1 MFYSQ
6 VKKEDKRKTLSDD
19 ELIRLCRI
27 GYTDAAIGEM
37 YNMTGEGVAY
47 RRKRLGI
54 SLLDKK
60 NKTRDAIE
68 QFKKIPREILEAD
81 YYSLTQEKFSEK
93 YRISKIIWRPYLKNL
108 GIISK
113 VKHRIESYPS
123 FSKEQQIMII
133 GSLLGDGS
141 VSGKDFY
148 YEFHSYDQ
156 EQYLR
161 RKYNILKPYS
171 SNIMKN
177 RDGLKFSTIHHPNF
191 KKYYDLFY
199 KEGIDGK
206 LIPVEYIK
214 NNWHDHILA
223 YWFFDDGYYDDE
235 TNEIS
240 IANKCPFPNQF
251 VEFKNFLESVYH
263 WNFHCYM
270 GNIYKLSFSKEYYGN
285 FVDIL
290 LQIITPDLL
299 IKIPEKFLTNNEVK
313 AIDVNSS
320 DIINPKFY
328 RKLTIKEKTIVE
340 KKFFDLLKNRP
351 FPFKCLTE
359 ERKVYLLNIFKSNKV
374 KIKNNIIKGSE
385 SGLGLCELFFPN
397 IYECKRKGYRSPIEL
412 WGDSKFIQ
420 RLAINRLKY
429 ANRLTDS
436 SLRTGIK
443 LLSKAVSNFKPVIA
457 KFLYKQ
463 YAPNGCVLD
472 YSCGF
477 GSRMLAAMSLNMEYI
492 GCEPNLKTYENLQK
506 FGKFLQ
512 DNTKGSFQIFPTGS
526 EETKFTRDYFD
537 FAFSS
542 PPFFDHEIYSQD
554 SGQSI
559 IKFPIYNDWLVGYW
573 RKTIENCRNSLIS
586 GGYFGVCISLNHE
599 DLIKR
604 TRLFCQ
610 ELKLKFVMEYRSPYK
625 QLFQNNKDKYDL
637 ILIFQKI

>member
-1 MFYSQ
+1 M
-6 VKKEDKRKTLSDD
+6 
-19 ELIRLCRI
+19 
-27 GYTDAAIGEM
+27 
-37 YNMTGEGVAY
+37 
-47 RRKRLGI
+47 
-54 SLLDKK
+54 
-60 NKTRDAIE
+60 
-68 QFKKIPREILEAD
+68 
-81 YYSLTQEKFSEK
+81 
-93 YRISKIIWRPYLKNL
+93 
-108 GIISK
+108 
-113 VKHRIESYPS
+113 
-123 FSKEQQIMII
+123 
-133 GSLLGDGS
+133 
-141 VSGKDFY
+141 
-148 YEFHSYDQ
+148 
-156 EQYLR
+156 
-161 RKYNILKPYS
+161 
-171 SNIMKN
+171 
-177 RDGLKFSTIHHPNF
+177 
-191 KKYYDLFY
+191 
-199 KEGIDGK
+199 
-206 LIPVEYIK
+206 
-214 NNWHDHILA
+214 
-223 YWFFDDGYYDDE
+223 
-235 TNEIS
+235 
-240 IANKCPFPNQF
+240 
-251 VEFKNFLESVYH
+251 
-263 WNFHCYM
+263 
-270 GNIYKLSFSKEYYGN
+270 
-285 FVDIL
+285 
-290 LQIITPDLL
+290 
-299 IKIPEKFLTNNEVK
+299 
-313 AIDVNSS
+313 
-320 DIINPKFY
+320 
-328 RKLTIKEKTIVE
+328 
-340 KKFFDLLKNRP
+340 
-351 FPFKCLTE
+351 
-359 ERKVYLLNIFKSNKV
+359 
-374 KIKNNIIKGSE
+374 
-385 SGLGLCELFFPN
+385 
-397 IYECKRKGYRSPIEL
+397 
-412 WGDSKFIQ
+412 
-420 RLAINRLKY
+420 KY